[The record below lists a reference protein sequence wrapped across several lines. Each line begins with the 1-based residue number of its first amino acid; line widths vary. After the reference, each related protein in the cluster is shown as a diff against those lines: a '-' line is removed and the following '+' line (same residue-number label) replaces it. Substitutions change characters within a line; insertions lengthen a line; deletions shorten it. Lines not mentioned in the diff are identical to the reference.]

1 MMRATTR
8 SAAAFLALALAL
20 TACGDDG
27 NGDDGNGDAAAEP
40 DGDDDRVDIAEDAEL
55 NLVSD
60 GVLTVCTEAPYEPFE
75 FEDPDHP
82 TGYAGFDM
90 ELMYEIAQLAQLDM
104 EVVNTG
110 FDALTSGAAMTAGTC
125 DVAASAITILPERE
139 ENVDF
144 TAEYY
149 ESLQSLLVPEDS
161 EIGSLEDLTQ
171 GVTVG
176 VQSGTTGEDYADE
189 NVPGASIQAFEGG
202 GDLVTALAAGSIDA
216 ILQDLPRNEAVQEQD
231 DRFQVVEEY
240 DTEEVYGFALQQDR
254 DDDLLDVLNRG
265 LQELRDNGT
274 YDELFEQ
281 YFVTVE

>member
-27 NGDDGNGDAAAEP
+27 NGDDVAEP
-40 DGDDDRVDIAEDAEL
+40 DGDDDRVNIAEDAEL
-55 NLVSD
+55 SLVSD

-144 TAEYY
+144 TDEYY

>member
-40 DGDDDRVDIAEDAEL
+40 DGDDDRVNVAEDAEL
-55 NLVSD
+55 SLVSD

-144 TAEYY
+144 TDEYY

>member
-40 DGDDDRVDIAEDAEL
+40 DGDDDRVNVAEDAEL
-55 NLVSD
+55 SLVSD

>member
-27 NGDDGNGDAAAEP
+27 NGDDVAEP
-40 DGDDDRVDIAEDAEL
+40 DGDDDRVNIAEDAEL
-55 NLVSD
+55 SLVSD

-144 TAEYY
+144 TDEYY

-161 EIGSLEDLTQ
+161 EIGSLDDLTE

-176 VQSGTTGEDYADE
+176 VQSGTTGEDYANE

-240 DTEEVYGFALQQDR
+240 DTDEVYGFALQQDR

-265 LQELRDNGT
+265 LQELRDNGS

>member
-8 SAAAFLALALAL
+8 TAAACLAFALVL
-20 TACGDDG
+20 TACG
-27 NGDDGNGDAAAEP
+27 NGDDDIDVAGPDDNDAEN
-40 DGDDDRVDIAEDAEL
+40 IAEDAEL

-82 TGYAGFDM
+82 TGYSGFDM
-90 ELMYEIAQLAQLDM
+90 EIMYEIAQLARLDM

-125 DVAASAITILPERE
+125 DVAASAMTILPERE

-144 TAEYY
+144 TDEYY
-149 ESLQSLLVPEDS
+149 ESLQSLLVPDGS
-161 EIGSLEDLTQ
+161 EISSLEDLTE

-176 VQSGTTGEDYADE
+176 VQSGTTGEDYAND

-216 ILQDLPRNEAVQEQD
+216 ILQDLPRNEAVEEQD
-231 DRFQVVEEY
+231 DNLQVVEEY
-240 DTEEVYGFALQQDR
+240 DTDEVYGFALEQDR
-254 DDDLLDVLNRG
+254 GDDLLDVLNRG
-265 LQELRDNGT
+265 LQQLRDDGT
-274 YDELFEQ
+274 YDELFDK
-281 YFVTVE
+281 YFATVE